1 MHLFFF
7 KKKICFAFV
16 LAFTMISSLAQAQ
29 QGERVIN
36 TTSIKGGI
44 LAMTLSKEYS
54 TGKITTINFELGFLT
69 GSASYSAIDKDW
81 RWGLPLGV
89 MVEPRIYY
97 NFGQRSARNKNVRF
111 NAADFFSLATSYS
124 SGISMGN
131 IGSNPAILII
141 PHWGIRRMMGNRFY
155 FEPSIGYGIGYV
167 FSPKSTEDWTDTFS
181 LNIKFGFLL
190 NTSPSKAE

>member
-190 NTSPSKAE
+190 DTSPSKAK